1 MAKASKKHIQA
12 TGKRKRATARATLY
26 PGKGVIRIN
35 RQLLDT
41 IKPEFIKERILEPL
55 ILAEDTAS
63 KVDINVNVIGGGWQ
77 GQTEAA
83 RSAIARALV
92 EHNKKLKKTFL
103 DYDRHLLV
111 WDSRQRETR
120 KPNDS
125 KARAARQK
133 SYR

>member
-1 MAKASKKHIQA
+1 MVKKQEIQA
-12 TGKRKRATARATLY
+12 TGKRKRALARATLY
-26 PGKGVIRIN
+26 PGTGIIRVN
-35 RQLLDT
+35 HKLLDT
-41 IKPEFIKERILEPL
+41 LRPTIVKDRIMEPL
-55 ILAEDTAS
+55 LLSEDIWQ
-63 KVDINVNVIGGGWQ
+63 KVDIDVDVRGGGWQ
-77 GQTEAA
+77 GQTDAV

-92 EHNKKLKKTFL
+92 EHNKKLKKTFF

-111 WDSRQRETR
+111 WDVRRREQR